1 MTEDEPDLVIETV
14 EDLFDAVRSED
25 FVLRIALLKQISAEP
40 EAALSFGKLH
50 DLDIVDELVHQGY
63 QSCGVTY
70 LKALMVALAAF
81 ESDPRALEFLKKIF
95 SASERP
101 DIVDLAARLLAKSA
115 GLSTILPEMR
125 VMLNQDNSEKHARA
139 AARVFA
145 ARQELFPTSAAERLR
160 LVLLTPPTTPLD
172 PPFGAAD
179 LQSKADWRRE
189 LEGTFAVEARLRL
202 ESLGEPSAA
211 LLVELWPHLSEDTQ
225 AWVLLWATPVAPL
238 RLLPTLEQV
247 LKAEVAPLTVQ
258 LAAIEAVPLLGGA
271 ASLLQPLLTRFLV
284 SERAVPLRAAA
295 LRSGAPVT
303 VAQLEECLAQDDSP
317 AVRIEAMRL
326 LATLAG
332 EAALETFLGLLQADD
347 WETRSAAADALA
359 QLPAEPVIAA
369 VRPLVF
375 HEVEGIRVAA
385 ANVLIAHG
393 DDIWLEDTFLS

>member
-1 MTEDEPDLVIETV
+1 M
-14 EDLFDAVRSED
+14 
-25 FVLRIALLKQISAEP
+25 
-40 EAALSFGKLH
+40 
-50 DLDIVDELVHQGY
+50 
-63 QSCGVTY
+63 
-70 LKALMVALAAF
+70 
-81 ESDPRALEFLKKIF
+81 
-95 SASERP
+95 
-101 DIVDLAARLLAKSA
+101 
-115 GLSTILPEMR
+115 
-125 VMLNQDNSEKHARA
+125 
-139 AARVFA
+139 
-145 ARQELFPTSAAERLR
+145 
-160 LVLLTPPTTPLD
+160 
-172 PPFGAAD
+172 
-179 LQSKADWRRE
+179 
-189 LEGTFAVEARLRL
+189 
-202 ESLGEPSAA
+202 
-211 LLVELWPHLSEDTQ
+211 
-225 AWVLLWATPVAPL
+225 LLWATPVAPL

-271 ASLLQPLLTRFLV
+271 ASLLQPVLTRFLAP
-284 SERAVPLRAAA
+284 ERAAPLRLAA

-303 VAQLEECLAQDDSP
+303 VALLEECLAQDDSP